1 MNFTKNTKKH
11 SIIIS
16 VLFIM
21 LILTAGENF
30 RAGYEA
36 DIKNMNGCQTNLLG
50 CWGFPITLLILAA
63 LIIYVTI
70 LFIIKTQN
78 TNQVL
83 KK

>member
-1 MNFTKNTKKH
+1 MNLTKNTKKH

-16 VLFIM
+16 VLLIM

-78 TNQVL
+78 KNQVL